1 MRGSNLR
8 QYIDE
13 FFDELVLYDDYYNGH
28 YYKMLL
34 KAGIDVFLD
43 NENSY
48 NAYEIYRTFFMI
60 YQITAENKSD
70 ESKEIS
76 VVKEPN
82 TLLDLVKI
90 MKKYEENTGDL
101 IEKQRD
107 HFIHSVNVFLL
118 GLAIYSQ
125 NKSYRDQFRQYVLKS
140 PYEKYYMI
148 DGEFSHEEFL
158 YRCGGSFPRYR
169 GSCRNHRKTVEKIHQ
184 RWNQKHFKFI

>member
-1 MRGSNLR
+1 MKKSNLR

-60 YQITAENKSD
+60 YQITSADKSD
-70 ESKEIS
+70 ESNKKKIS
-76 VVKEPN
+76 VVREPN

-90 MKKYEENTGDL
+90 MKKYEENTGEL

-107 HFIHSVNVFLL
+107 HFIHSINVFLL

-125 NKSYRDQFRQYVLKS
+125 NKSYRDKFRQYVLKS
-140 PYEKYYMI
+140 PYEKYYRI
-148 DGEFSHEEFL
+148 EGEFSHEEFL
-158 YRCGGSFPRYR
+158 YRWGWQLFSTISVIRLK
-169 GSCRNHRKTVEKIHQ
+169 SLESS
-184 RWNQKHFKFI
+184 